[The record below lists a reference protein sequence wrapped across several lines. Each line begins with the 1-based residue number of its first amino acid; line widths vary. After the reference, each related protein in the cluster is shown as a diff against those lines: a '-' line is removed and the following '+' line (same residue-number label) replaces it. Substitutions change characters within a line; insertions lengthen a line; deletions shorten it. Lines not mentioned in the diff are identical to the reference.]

1 MKKFL
6 YTLAFV
12 SVLSPLVKAQ
22 DPVPAP
28 APANDNF
35 DRKFRF
41 GLRITPQPTWISSS
55 DKNNTPNGAGFGFGF
70 GLNMEFRFSD
80 IAALQTGI
88 GGDFEN
94 IKYKL
99 RHDPLNGYD
108 VAYWQDESG
117 EIIEPAGN
125 KRSESTIY
133 HLKERKIRST
143 FATIPLIL
151 KLSTREYN
159 GLKYFGMFGGELG
172 IRLKGQ
178 AADTYYNYGKYADT
192 LYVPISNV
200 ESTET
205 SLNVTKELFP
215 VRLAFNAGAGVE
227 YRLGGSTSLFISI
240 NYFRSLTSYM
250 YKESSYLYYRSVNDV
265 SGFRYVKQ
273 ALTLNAIKIN
283 IGIMF

>member
-6 YTLAFV
+6 YTLAFA
-12 SVLSPLVKAQ
+12 SFFAPLVKAQ
-22 DPVPAP
+22 DP
-28 APANDNF
+28 APANTNF

-41 GLRITPQPTWISSS
+41 GLRVTPQPTWVSSS

-108 VAYWQDESG
+108 VTYWQDESG
-117 EIIEPAGN
+117 EFIEPSGS
-125 KRSESTIY
+125 KRKESTIY

-143 FATIPLIL
+143 FVTIPLIL
-151 KLSTREYN
+151 KLSTKEYN
-159 GLKYFGMFGGELG
+159 GLKYFGMFGGELAV
-172 IRLKGQ
+172 RLKGQ
-178 AADTYYNYGKYADT
+178 AEDTYYNYGKYQGDT

-200 ESTET
+200 ESTES

-215 VRLAFNAGAGVE
+215 VRLAFNAGAGAE

-240 NYFRSLTSYM
+240 NYFRSLTTYM
-250 YKESSYLYYRSVNDV
+250 NKESNYLYYRSVNDA
-265 SGFRYVKQ
+265 SGFRFVKQ